1 MILTKKLKFWK
12 VSKMSKFKFK
22 KIYTEIT
29 EQYKKDTE
37 QLTADTK
44 DDRDALTNAIINLPS
59 NSDTS
64 GGAGTGVLV
73 ETPAYKKWLVAKQK
87 RNRFI
92 GKSYMERASEYER
105 EDEMVTQEH
114 VVNDDDLKKM
124 LDKGDDGREH
134 ISEEYD
140 PNNAMTTDNERLD
153 GKAAEFADLCVIN
166 SVVSRQISWEME
178 DLMEEVTEALKN
190 LHMDEPEYQTPANL
204 AEQVDKALKL
214 SQSTQQLAYQAQKTD
229 GK

>member
-1 MILTKKLKFWK
+1 
-12 VSKMSKFKFK
+12 MSKFKFK
-22 KIYTEIT
+22 KIYTEIN

-37 QLTADTK
+37 ALDKETET
-44 DDRDALTNAIINLPS
+44 DRNELFNAIVNLPS
-59 NSDTS
+59 ATGS

-73 ETPAYKKWLVAKQK
+73 ETPAYKKWLAAKQK

-92 GKSYMERASEYER
+92 GKSYMERAEEYER
-105 EDEMVTQEH
+105 EDEMVTKGH
-114 VVNDDDLKKM
+114 VVSASELKDV
-124 LDKGDDGREH
+124 LSQGEDGREH
-134 ISEEYD
+134 ISDDYD
-140 PNNAMTTDNERLD
+140 PNHSFETDNERLD

-178 DLMEEVTEALKN
+178 DLMSEVTEALNN

-214 SQSTQQLAYQAQKTD
+214 AQSTQQLTYQAKKSGQNV
-229 GK
+229 